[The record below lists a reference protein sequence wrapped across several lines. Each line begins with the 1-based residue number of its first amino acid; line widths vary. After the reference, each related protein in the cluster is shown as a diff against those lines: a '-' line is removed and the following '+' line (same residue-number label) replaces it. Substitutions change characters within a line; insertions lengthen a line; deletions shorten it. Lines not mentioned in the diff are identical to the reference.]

1 MSKPFKP
8 VATVASLKRMAHH
21 IKVEEG
27 VTQSVAL
34 DRAAQRSGYENYA
47 HARRMISARLGDAAG
62 GVPPQRPPARRVT
75 AFQSEARG
83 KWERA
88 VVDPL
93 LGPLSP
99 TRTWDDVDAIVRVL
113 NRVLGATDNHA
124 LLPTGGGMDLK
135 GAARSQERGCLE
147 LRIRDRH
154 VYVVKPRRLVLE
166 SFPDALAES
175 FFILE
180 ADPLD
185 LVPIDDERFDDDYDR
200 EIVLARRREGG
211 RQEVLELEPGVY
223 QSRAAWD
230 EGILGHDGDGEEI
243 PLPSSARLM
252 VRWLRGRFMILS
264 TGSLWNGVPATYDGG
279 HDRMTDKMIRDAIQ
293 YALDELGEAA

>member
-8 VATVASLKRMAHH
+8 VATIASLKRLAHH
-21 IKVEEG
+21 IKVEKG

-34 DRAAQRSGYENYA
+34 DRAAQQSGYENYA
-47 HARRMISARLGDAAG
+47 HARRAIAARQQQAGD
-62 GVPPQRPPARRVT
+62 VPPQRPPARRVT
-75 AFQSEARG
+75 PFQSAARAR
-83 KWERA
+83 WERA
-88 VVDPL
+88 VVDPV

-99 TRTWDDVDAIVRVL
+99 SQTWDAVDAIVPVL
-113 NRVLGATDNHA
+113 NQVLGATDNHA

-135 GAARSQERGCLE
+135 GAARSHEPGCIE

-166 SFPDALAES
+166 RFPDALAES

-180 ADPLD
+180 ADPID
-185 LVPIDDERFDDDYDR
+185 LVPLDDEVFEDDYDR
-200 EIVLARRREGG
+200 DVILARRRNNG
-211 RQEVLELEPGVY
+211 RQELLELEPGVY

-230 EGILGHDGDGEEI
+230 EGVIGHDGDGEEI
-243 PLPSSARLM
+243 PLPSNARLV

-264 TGSLWNGVPATYDGG
+264 TGSLWNGVPETYDGG
-279 HDRMTDKMIRDAIQ
+279 HDRMTDKTIRDTIQ
-293 YALDELGEAA
+293 YALDELGKAA